1 LIDASAAIQDH
12 STGSSAHALIDRID
26 VVKNSKISDS
36 SLSEIKTHI
45 RLLVNLCNSK
55 LLRDFPIEVIATPI
69 DNIEFETSS
78 AYFPNLKFLKMK
90 NFVIEALNEAES
102 LFDDSL
108 CIDAMRVLVNY
119 CNIVVFGRF
128 DHGLIVKEKMML
140 DDQSNLSSNK
150 SLAKSTHLENGDDSN
165 G

>member
-1 LIDASAAIQDH
+1 VWLTSESTIEDTSTVLVARSVFNHIDAIKNTEIDNTALSRLKTSI
-12 STGSSAHALIDRID
+12 GS
-26 VVKNSKISDS
+26 
-36 SLSEIKTHI
+36 
-45 RLLVNLCNSK
+45 LVNRCNSN
-55 LLRDFPIEVIATPI
+55 LLKDFPIEVVETPI

-128 DHGLIVKEKMML
+128 DHGLIVKEKMLL

-150 SLAKSTHLENGDDSN
+150 SLAKSTHLENGDDY